1 MTAADRLIEEIDRVV
16 TERPLAVIAVF
27 LLVTAG
33 FAGGLTG
40 IETSAGA
47 DQFTQD
53 IPAQR
58 ALDEIDEEFETSIGG
73 SATSAQVIVS
83 DDNVLSR
90 DALVRTLETQHRL
103 ESRSTLRVAST
114 SSHADA
120 VARQL
125 DPGAASAAERR
136 DAVTEATP
144 AELRTAIA
152 DADATGAIAA
162 QVSVDYNPTAQ
173 AADTAIVGITYD
185 LPEAATTARVTE
197 LQTRSV
203 EVVDSVGGN
212 EAGENASVY
221 GYGVL
226 QS

>member
-1 MTAADRLIEEIDRVV
+1 MERAADRLIEEIDRVV
-16 TERPLAVIAVF
+16 TERPLAVVAVF

-58 ALDEIDEEFETSIGG
+58 ALDDIDEEFETSIGG

-120 VARQL
+120 IARQL
-125 DPGAASAAERR
+125 DPDAANAAERR
-136 DAVTEATP
+136 DAVAEATP

-152 DADATGAIAA
+152 DADAAGAIAA

-185 LPEAATTARVTE
+185 LPDAATTARVTE

-203 EVVDSVGGN
+203 EVVDSVPGN
-212 EAGENASVY
+212 E
-221 GYGVL
+221 
-226 QS
+226 